1 MKIAIYSVASHA
13 LSIRARGLFLVF
25 FLALGG
31 CALPNS
37 STRPLVYDFG
47 PGILNPAPAAP
58 ASLAPL
64 VLADLE
70 ASPALDSTAVL
81 YRLAYADA
89 QQLKPYALARW
100 SMPPALLVRQRL
112 REYLGLRRAVL
123 NPDDSGPP
131 GMAAP
136 HTLRVE
142 LEEFSQLFETP
153 DKSIGLLRLRATLTQ
168 VSPKGVKLLA
178 QRSIVVQ
185 RPSPSPDAA
194 GGVRAMTAAT
204 DAAVREIEQWLAGV
218 APSPPTL

>member
-1 MKIAIYSVASHA
+1 MKNAISKVAAHA
-13 LSIRARGLFLVF
+13 VSTGARGLFIIF
-25 FLALGG
+25 FIALSG

-58 ASLAPL
+58 ATASLAPL

-70 ASPALDSTAVL
+70 TSPALDSTAML

-100 SMPPALLVRQRL
+100 SMPPALLVHQRL
-112 REYLGLRRAVL
+112 REHLGLRRAVL

-131 GMAAP
+131 GLAAP

-185 RPSPSPDAA
+185 RPAPSPDAA

-218 APSPPTL
+218 AP